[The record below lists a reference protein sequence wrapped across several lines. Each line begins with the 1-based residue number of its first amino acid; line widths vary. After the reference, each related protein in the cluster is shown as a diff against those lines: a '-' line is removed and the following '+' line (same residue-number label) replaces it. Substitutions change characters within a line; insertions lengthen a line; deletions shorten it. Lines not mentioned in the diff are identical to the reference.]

1 MAVEYR
7 APSLLPDEVARRCF
21 LRFVVT
27 QLTKTDSDLC
37 HMPGNDDGH
46 NAGGKT
52 TMGAGTMVA
61 RAALNK
67 QAG

>member
-37 HMPGNDDGH
+37 HMPGDDDGR
-46 NAGGKT
+46 NAGNT
-52 TMGAGTMVA
+52 TVGAGTMVA